1 MRRILSSIILWFCF
15 LPTPADGRLHI
26 EYAGDG
32 LTEKERL
39 QVEHIM
45 DYQIEFYSLF
55 GLEDSLKVKLTVFE
69 ERSEA
74 MFYLDTI
81 GISKAHPLN
90 TVNALYN
97 AKRKEAIIMGMGK
110 DRKKALSVI
119 YHELSHYLTRQIT
132 GINPPMWLMEGLSE
146 YFEHCE
152 AGKKGIRHSM
162 TSYEKGRI
170 RTMYM
175 LGEINLRK
183 FIDADRT
190 LFMKKQRTD
199 EQYAYILAHA
209 LATFMIENIPRQIMG
224 NFIDLLQDKT
234 DKTKV
239 SEKIA
244 RVYPGGFDA
253 FETDFEKFYK

>member
-1 MRRILSSIILWFCF
+1 MKRILLSVILLSCF
-15 LPTPADGRLHI
+15 LRTPADERLHI

-39 QVEHIM
+39 QIEQIM
-45 DYQIEFYSLF
+45 NYQTEFYSLF

-81 GISKAHPLN
+81 GISKTHPLN
-90 TVNALYN
+90 RVNALYD
-97 AKRKEAIIMGMGK
+97 AKRKEAIIMGMEK
-110 DRKKALSVI
+110 DRKKTLAVI
-119 YHELSHYLTRQIT
+119 YHELSHYLTRQMT
-132 GINPPMWLMEGLSE
+132 GINPPMWFMEGLSE

-175 LGEINLRK
+175 LGEVNLK
-183 FIDADRT
+183 EFIDADRI

-199 EQYAYILAHA
+199 EQYAYVLSHA
-209 LATFMIENIPRQIMG
+209 LATFIIENIPRQIVG
-224 NFIDLLQDKT
+224 NFIGLLQDKT
-234 DKTKV
+234 DKDKA

-253 FETDFEKFYK
+253 FETDFEKFCK